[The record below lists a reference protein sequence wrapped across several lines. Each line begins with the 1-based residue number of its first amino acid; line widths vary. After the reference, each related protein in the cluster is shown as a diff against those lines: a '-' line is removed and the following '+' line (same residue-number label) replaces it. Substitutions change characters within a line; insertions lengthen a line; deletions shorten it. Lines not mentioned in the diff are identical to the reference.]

1 MRVFFCWGIL
11 SIVNDAWII
20 CLLIIIFQFIVK
32 YLVPRNYGIAMIFI
46 TPMTIFL
53 SEASTLFSRNHV
65 LFIQGRFFNTLV
77 GSLRLYSI
85 S

>member
-1 MRVFFCWGIL
+1 
-11 SIVNDAWII
+11 
-20 CLLIIIFQFIVK
+20 
-32 YLVPRNYGIAMIFI
+32 MIFI

-53 SEASTLFSRNHV
+53 SEASTLFSKNHI

-77 GSLRLYSI
+77 GSLIGIVGGLHSV